1 VETATPEEDEEL
13 KLFLELEKE
22 VLREEFKKQ
31 GIYAVDKYD
40 RRLSNLEG
48 KAEQNM
54 ENMVRN
60 QILNMQDSKV
70 SQTLGDS
77 EEVFYNEENIEN
89 IENEEDVNYYKRS

>member
-1 VETATPEEDEEL
+1 METATPEEDEEL

-31 GIYAVDKYD
+31 GIYAVDEDD
-40 RRLSNLEG
+40 RRLSNLQG

-60 QILNMQDSKV
+60 QILNMRDSKI

-77 EEVFYNEENIEN
+77 EEASFNEDIEDM
-89 IENEEDVNYYKRS
+89 ESEEHDNYIKRS